1 MVSVS
6 STKRLES
13 SSTVHEIL
21 KGELLQHASEDDFI
35 FHIKYIN
42 SKHNYCMFYDDEQN
56 KNEFQRCLI
65 SEKFTDKSI
74 IWDNYDFHVQ
84 NCTWCCLIFAL
95 SNEEGWPVT

>member
-42 SKHNYCMFYDDEQN
+42 SKHNYCMFYDDQHP
-56 KNEFQRCLI
+56 NEFQIEDCDGA
-65 SEKFTDKSI
+65 KKK
-74 IWDNYDFHVQ
+74 Y
-84 NCTWCCLIFAL
+84 IFQL
-95 SNEEGWPVT
+95 ESNP